1 MQTKAMY
8 AMFSMYSVTWAQF
21 EILFLKITRE
31 YTMDVITDWSNTL
44 VYLGLFFVVKKALG
58 LLGNIYDGWRAY
70 VLPYIYRLFKNE
82 NFTEKFGGWAVVT
95 GCTGG
100 IGREYALGLARK
112 GMNLVLVSRS
122 KQKLEDLEQEIVKTY
137 KVNTMVIV
145 ADFTQIEALDHI
157 VSKLRESKV
166 DIGVLVNNVG
176 ILGPHFQP
184 FLEFD
189 KKTVKDMIAVNISAT
204 TVLCHELLPDM
215 VKKGKGAIIN
225 IASTASYLPGPY
237 LAEYFATKHYIHAFT
252 EAIAIEN
259 EGTGVIIQEVDPGH
273 VATEMT
279 KNFAPDPTA
288 PLASTFVAS
297 ALETLGYSQRTMGY
311 WVHGLM
317 MLQLDLIPSHWLRM
331 KIMKMVGKKNYRH
344 ALEKNRKSL

>member
-1 MQTKAMY
+1 
-8 AMFSMYSVTWAQF
+8 
-21 EILFLKITRE
+21 
-31 YTMDVITDWSNTL
+31 MDVIADWSNTL
-44 VYLGLFFVVKKALG
+44 VYIGLFFVVKKALG
-58 LLGNIYDGWRAY
+58 LFRNIYAGWRAY
-70 VLPYIYRLFKNE
+70 VLPVLFKNE

-137 KVNTMVIV
+137 KVKAMVIV
-145 ADFTQIEALDHI
+145 ADFTQIEVLDYI
-157 VSKLRESKV
+157 VTKLRESKV

-215 VKKGKGAIIN
+215 VKRERGQSSTLPPQPAICQGLTLQ
-225 IASTASYLPGPY
+225 STLLP
-237 LAEYFATKHYIHAFT
+237 
-252 EAIAIEN
+252 
-259 EGTGVIIQEVDPGH
+259 
-273 VATEMT
+273 
-279 KNFAPDPTA
+279 
-288 PLASTFVAS
+288 STIY
-297 ALETLGYSQRTMGY
+297 TLSLR
-311 WVHGLM
+311 L
-317 MLQLDLIPSHWLRM
+317 LLLRM
-331 KIMKMVGKKNYRH
+331 RAPGLLFKRWILAMWPLK
-344 ALEKNRKSL
+344 